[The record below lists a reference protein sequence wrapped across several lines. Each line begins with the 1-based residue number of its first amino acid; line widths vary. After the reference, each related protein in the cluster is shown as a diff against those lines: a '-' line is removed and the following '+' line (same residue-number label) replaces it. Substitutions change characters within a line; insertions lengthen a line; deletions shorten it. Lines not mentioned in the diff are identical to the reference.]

1 MMRSLSMMLGLT
13 LVNVIALQSAISQ
26 AADYDLIIRH
36 GSIYDG
42 TGGAVFSADIGVLDD
57 RIAFVGGLDGAR
69 ATIEIDARGK
79 AVAPG
84 FFNLL
89 SHAHLSLIEDGR
101 AMSDVLQ
108 GVTFE
113 VLSEVSLSPLTPET
127 RTLFARSRSV
137 SEDELPWDTVDEYL
151 KHVEKSGVS
160 VNFATF
166 VSAATVRSNVLGAG
180 DVSPNA
186 GQMQAM
192 RGQVAAAMADGAL
205 GLTSAL
211 IYAPGTFADTEELI
225 ELAKVAVKYD
235 GIYTAHMRSEGNMLL
250 EAMEETFR
258 IGKEADIPVKI
269 HHLKAGGTPNWPKM
283 AEAID
288 RINAYAASGGE
299 VSADMYTYTAGA
311 TGLDAAMPTWVQ
323 AGGYDKWAERLRD
336 PMIREQVKAEMA
348 ENASDWEN
356 LGYFAGPDG
365 MLLIGF
371 RNSDLKDY
379 AGKTV
384 AEVAELRDQDPRDT
398 IIDLVIAD
406 GSRVDTV
413 YFLMN
418 EDNLKSQIKQPW
430 MMFGSDARAMAA
442 EGDNLKQATHPRA
455 YGNVARLLGR
465 YVRDEQVISLEEAVR
480 RLTSLPAE
488 VLGIEERGRIAN
500 GFFADIV
507 VFDPAVVEDRAS
519 FDDPHVYAVGVS
531 DVVVNGVQVVAQG
544 EHTGAS
550 PGRAVRGRG
559 YAREAMVQSA
569 FKR

>member
-1 MMRSLSMMLGLT
+1 MGFAFA
-13 LVNVIALQSAISQ
+13 VDVQSAEAV

-36 GSIYDG
+36 GTIYDG
-42 TGGAVFSADIGVLDD
+42 SGDAAFNADIGVVNDRITFIGNLDD
-57 RIAFVGGLDGAR
+57 DTAAV
-69 ATIEIDARGK
+69 EINAQGK

-113 VLSEVSLSPLTPET
+113 VLSEISLSPLTPET
-127 RTLFARSRSV
+127 RALLAHSRDV
-137 SEDELPWDTVDEYL
+137 SEDQLPWSTVDEYL
-151 KHVEKSGVS
+151 EHVEESGVS

-166 VSAATVRSNVLGAG
+166 VSAATVRTNVLGAG
-180 DVSPNA
+180 DVSPTA
-186 GQMQAM
+186 DQMETM
-192 RGQVAAAMADGAL
+192 REQVAAAMADGAL

-225 ELAKVAVKYD
+225 ELAKVAARYD

-250 EAMEETFR
+250 EAIEETFR
-258 IGKEADIPVKI
+258 IGKAADIPVKI

-288 RINAYAASGGE
+288 RINSYGASGHD

-323 AGGYDKWAERLRD
+323 AGGYEMWAERLRD
-336 PMIREQVKAEMA
+336 PDIRKRVKAEMA
-348 ENASDWEN
+348 ENANDWEN
-356 LGYFAGPDG
+356 LGYFAGPEG

-371 RNSDLKDY
+371 RNPELQQY
-379 AGKTV
+379 LGKTV
-384 AEVAELRDQDPRDT
+384 AEVAELRGQDPRDT

-418 EDNLKSQIKQPW
+418 EENLRAQIQQPW

-442 EGDNLKQATHPRA
+442 EGENLEQAAHPRT

-465 YVRDEQVISLEEAVR
+465 YVRDERVISLEEAVR
-480 RLTSLPAE
+480 RLTALPAS
-488 VLGIEERGRIAN
+488 VLGISERGLIAD
-500 GFFADIV
+500 GFFADLV
-507 VFDPAVVEDRAS
+507 VFDPAVISDRAT
-519 FDDPHVYAVGVS
+519 FDKPHVYSIGIEHVF
-531 DVVVNGVQVVAQG
+531 VNGVPVVADG
-544 EHTGAS
+544 AHTGAS

-559 YAREAMVQSA
+559 YELGIH
-569 FKR
+569 KRSDGER